1 MLSDIASI
9 TTLILFVLY
18 FIGRFIAIIRNRS
31 IFPDKII
38 MESID
43 FNQGEFDIVETF
55 EMEENPQNIFVLT
68 SEQGIYHVSVYQILY
83 DNKLNRIGRK
93 KLEKFKWKFLNK
105 GQSLCFCIT
114 SPELLTTYEVEYF
127 TPDYRK
133 VTIDLWD
140 NPKNGV
146 MSESAVPKNTIKSI
160 LYYLVK

>member
-1 MLSDIASI
+1 MELINNI
-9 TTLILFVLY
+9 TYT
-18 FIGRFIAIIRNRS
+18 S
-31 IFPDKII
+31 IFSDRII

-43 FNQGEFDIVETF
+43 FNQSKFDIIETF
-55 EMEENPQNIFVLT
+55 EIEENPLNIFILT
-68 SEQGIYHVSVYQILY
+68 SEQGIYNVSIYQILY
-83 DNKLNRIGRK
+83 DNELNRIGRK
-93 KLEKFKWKFLNK
+93 KLEKFKWNFLNK
-105 GQSLCFCIT
+105 GQSLGFCIT

-146 MSESAVPKNTIKSI
+146 TSESAAPKNTIKSI